1 MSGRNLLR
9 YTVDLTIFG
18 PVQSTEIS
26 NRSSAA
32 EEKQK
37 ISFLWKE
44 EKDLIMRGRIGYIEK
59 MKGIHRIFQM

>member
-1 MSGRNLLR
+1 M
-9 YTVDLTIFG
+9 DLKIFG

-44 EKDLIMRGRIGYIEK
+44 EKDLIMRGRIRYIEK
-59 MKGIHRIFQM
+59 MKGLHRIF